1 MGTRFQFQRS
11 KHNISPHQW
20 SGFSIHPGFPA
31 CGIGNRQTENF
42 GLVQCNPA
50 GYQTGCGYFP
60 DLRIVMHVYLL
71 QYILAQR
78 ADLLNVA
85 IHGLTQYLDC
95 VHMVCA
101 DMGK

>member
-1 MGTRFQFQRS
+1 
-11 KHNISPHQW
+11 
-20 SGFSIHPGFPA
+20 
-31 CGIGNRQTENF
+31 
-42 GLVQCNPA
+42 
-50 GYQTGCGYFP
+50 
-60 DLRIVMHVYLL
+60 MHVYLL

-78 ADLLNVA
+78 ADLLNVV